1 MRSAEMLKHMR
12 HLFSEVVDTTGA
24 GDCFVGASLSWIFN
38 HKLCLGGYTSDELTD
53 LLIYGNTVA
62 SLSIQKHGAIAAM
75 PSLEEIS
82 AFQAERL
89 N

>member
-1 MRSAEMLKHMR
+1 MWVL
-12 HLFSEVVDTTGA
+12 LFHGYLTT
-24 GDCFVGASLSWIFN
+24 S
-38 HKLCLGGYTSDELTD
+38 CLGGYTSDELTD

>member
-1 MRSAEMLKHMR
+1 MWVL
-12 HLFSEVVDTTGA
+12 LFHGYLTTR
-24 GDCFVGASLSWIFN
+24 
-38 HKLCLGGYTSDELTD
+38 YTSDELTD